1 MSGRA
6 RSWSSGVRRALSA
19 LLMTSLLSL
28 GAGPLAA
35 TLGRGE
41 DRRCA
46 CCPKGACK
54 CCRRSD
60 APAGGPTISS
70 RDKNCGCAG
79 MPAAPRVSLD
89 APEPAR
95 DLTVRLAAVTRSA
108 ESLASPAG
116 RTPDPRHQRPPPCLP
131 V

>member
-6 RSWSSGVRRALSA
+6 RFRSGGVRGALSV
-19 LLMTSLLSL
+19 LLMSSLLSL

-35 TLGRGE
+35 TLGRSE
-41 DRRCA
+41 DHRCA

-70 RDKNCGCAG
+70 RYKNCGCAG
-79 MPAAPRVSLD
+79 MPAAPRLSLD
-89 APEPAR
+89 TPEAAR
-95 DLTVRLAAVTRSA
+95 DLTVRFAAA
-108 ESLASPAG
+108 ICPGESLASPAG
-116 RTPDPRHQRPPPCLP
+116 RTPDPLHQRPPPG
-131 V
+131 

>member
-6 RSWSSGVRRALSA
+6 RSWSGGVRRTLSV
-19 LLMTSLLSL
+19 LLMSSLLSL

-35 TLGRGE
+35 TLGRSE
-41 DRRCA
+41 DHRCA

-70 RDKNCGCAG
+70 RYKNCGCVG
-79 MPAAPRVSLD
+79 MPAAPRVSPD
-89 APEPAR
+89 APEAAR
-95 DLTVRLAAVTRSA
+95 EPTVRFAAAIPSG

-116 RTPDPRHQRPPPCLP
+116 RAPDHRHQRPPPAA
-131 V
+131 